1 MVKES
6 KDRYIISLQAS
17 SIMRAMETNGEV
29 ISKHSMYTGVFPYS
43 LEMIALEK
51 VAPRTFTTVGIKKVL
66 TSIINVQFDN
76 SYYEYI
82 SEDKKGNK
90 VSSYKAKKKKGNL
103 TVSKSNTK
111 RGKKILGISQLRKKL
126 YNDGFILDGA
136 EYVEY
141 KRSGSKA
148 KDGNHL
154 FILKELCSYKEVCE
168 DGKYVMRKCDV
179 VDLHK
184 HMQGYSRLGI
194 QFPTDETEEFDLT
207 SAKAYESLVGSAI
220 EYTLDIKPEEILIVR
235 DIKNTFKATV
245 NMVAM
250 KDGELVSKIV
260 DDYDMTNDCLDGE
273 SLLDSSLFPTDK
285 DGKQKGFQL
294 LRSNYLKSASFNT
307 NLKEF
312 FEFTNTTTAYN
323 MFGKPQ
329 DASKVKLVIT
339 PNSLKIFKFK
349 QYINIEGKK
358 PNEITDEDAYNYW
371 LRMIDSTFGVV
382 KSEHISNLGNG
393 LYNVMSYQML
403 NSIPLTLTDVRK
415 VLETDFNY
423 IKDVKNHTSVFRDM
437 IKNNKISDSG
447 DIVTN
452 LLCMNDE
459 FMKVDLAKELRSDTI
474 KNYKETM
481 KGGKISIQGDYG
493 TIFSMPWEFIN
504 SILYQ
509 ETDEIFNEFV
519 QTLEPLQAE
528 GEIYCSALKP
538 SQNVSIFRSPHI
550 CAGNVIV
557 ATNKVHKEFIDW
569 FNLSRGI
576 LVVTPWEW
584 DIMER
589 GNGLDFDS
597 DSALIVLDE
606 TIYTRALEVQNFA
619 TPILMDKKYEDKY
632 ELKAIVPN
640 PKPRYNTPDNLADLD
655 DIISVNKIGEIC
667 NLAQVLNSYY
677 WNKYYKDDADQQYL
691 DAVYEQINILAI
703 LSNIE
708 IDKSKHTFDLDME
721 DILKDIK
728 NKKIGNKL
736 IIGLEKIECEK
747 QFGQK
752 RMKAIYEQQMLCIEL
767 SNALENMS
775 VADENYQYSY
785 DELKEE
791 NKILDKLKNET
802 SEKVRP
808 VRPYFLQ
815 FRQDGQYV
823 WSKDIKCP
831 MNYIVD
837 EIEKN
842 PLRPDHNT
850 SKIEFFNYIDT
861 VTFDMNK
868 GTPKTKQKMY
878 DIIMEFVKLKND
890 IDSDYKRN
898 KDNDWKRYNNLDEE
912 TLIKLDELTISP
924 ETMVGF
930 IYKIY
935 AEKEDRSKRYMK
947 DGEYKH
953 TYVKVNPELYKNRLA
968 IMGILNKGYWEV
980 IKECLNLQAGFRS
993 ELFQDD
999 DGKINLW
1006 GIRYTEKL
1014 IDCREDE

>member
-17 SIMRAMETNGEV
+17 SIMRAMDEPVLDKENKPVIDEKGNPVLKNNV
-29 ISKHSMYTGVFPYS
+29 ISKHSMYTGLFPYS

-51 VAPRTFTTVGIKKVL
+51 VAPKTFATVGTKKIL
-66 TSIINVQFDN
+66 TSIINVQYDN
-76 SYYEYI
+76 SYYEYV
-82 SEDKKGNK
+82 EKT
-90 VSSYKAKKKKGNL
+90 SYKAKKKRNDV

-111 RGKKILGISQLRKKL
+111 RGKKIMGISQLRNKL

-154 FILKELCSYKEVCE
+154 FILKEYHHL
-168 DGKYVMRKCDV
+168 
-179 VDLHK
+179 
-184 HMQGYSRLGI
+184 MQYYSRLGI
-194 QFPTDETEEFDLT
+194 QFPIDETEEFDLT
-207 SAKAYESLVGSAI
+207 SAKAYESLVGSTI

-250 KDGELVSKIV
+250 ENGELISKIV
-260 DDYDMTNDCLDGE
+260 DDYDMTNDCFDGE
-273 SLLDSSLFPTDK
+273 SLMDSTLFKVDEN
-285 DGKQKGFQL
+285 GKQKGFQL

-312 FEFTNTTTAYN
+312 FTHTNTTTVYN

-349 QYINIEGKK
+349 QYLNIDGKLPK
-358 PNEITDEDAYNYW
+358 EITDEDAYYYW
-371 LRMIDSTFGVV
+371 LGMIDTTFGVV

-403 NSIPLTLTDVRK
+403 NSIPLTLPDVKK

-423 IKDVKNHTSVFRDM
+423 ILNVKNHTSVFRDM

-452 LLCMNDE
+452 LLCFNDD
-459 FMKVDLAKELRSDTI
+459 FMMVDLAKELRSDITS
-474 KNYKETM
+474 NYKDTM
-481 KGGKISIQGDYG
+481 KGGKISVKGDYG
-493 TIFSMPWEFIN
+493 TICSMPWEFLN

-509 ETDEIFNEFV
+509 ETDEIFNEFKR
-519 QTLEPLQAE
+519 TLQPLQQK
-528 GEIYCSALKP
+528 GEIYCNALKP
-538 SQNVSIFRSPHI
+538 SQNVTIFRSPHI

-557 ATNKVHKEFIDW
+557 ATNKVHDEFTKW
-569 FNLSRGI
+569 FNFTRGI

-589 GNGLDFDS
+589 GNSLDFDS
-597 DSALIVLDE
+597 DSALIVLDK
-606 TIYTRALEVQNFA
+606 TIYKRALEVQNFP
-619 TPILMDKKYEDKY
+619 TPVLMDKKFASKY
-632 ELKAIVPN
+632 KLDPIVPN
-640 PKPRYNTPDNLADLD
+640 EDKKRYNTPDDLADLD

-677 WNKYYKDDADQQYL
+677 WNEYYKDDADQNYL

-708 IDKSKHTFDLDME
+708 IDKAKHVFDLDME

-728 NKKIGNKL
+728 IKEIGGEP
-736 IIGLEKIECEK
+736 IISSEEIECEI

-752 RMKAIYEQQMLCIEL
+752 KMKKIYEQQMLCIEL
-767 SNALENMS
+767 SKALEKMN
-775 VADENYQYSY
+775 VIDEDYQNKV
-785 DELKEE
+785 DELKQE
-791 NKILDKLKNET
+791 NKKLTTLKNET
-802 SEKVRP
+802 KLKVRP

-815 FRQDGQYV
+815 FRQDGQYA

-837 EIEKN
+837 EIETKWRK
-842 PLRPDHNT
+842 LRPKHN
-850 SKIEFFNYIDT
+850 SPKIELYEYLDRD
-861 VTFDMNK
+861 TFDMDK
-868 GTPKTKQKMY
+868 GTPKTKDKMY
-878 DIIMEFVKLKND
+878 DIIMEFVKLKNN
-890 IDSDYKRN
+890 IDSDYKRD
-898 KDNDWKRYNNLDEE
+898 KDNDLKRYNNLDEE
-912 TLIKLDELTISP
+912 TLIKLDKLIISP
-924 ETMVGF
+924 ETMLGF

-935 AEKEDRSKRYMK
+935 ARKIKTKKMVK
-947 DGEYKH
+947 GKYKY
-953 TYVKVNPELYKNRLA
+953 TYTKINPELYKNRLA
-968 IMGILNKGYWEV
+968 IMGILNKGYWKV

-999 DGKINLW
+999 NGTINLW
-1006 GIRYTEKL
+1006 GIKYTEKL
-1014 IDCREDE
+1014 IDCRENE